1 MTGYKVENIDSE
13 DANELLLKIE
23 RSFGIKFGHN
33 ELIHVRTF
41 GEFSDHIIKK
51 IQLDNANDC
60 TTQQAFY
67 KLRNAISTTLNIGK
81 RTITTDFPL
90 SEILPRQNRRKKIG
104 ELENY
109 LDVQLNILR
118 APRWVTIT
126 LLVLLLV
133 SIGGLFFKWQYG
145 FLGFVT
151 SIGGLWFA
159 NEIGNELDVQTVG
172 QLAEK
177 ITRENYLKSR
187 RNPKTFNKSEIE
199 KVLTNLFINDLA
211 LDRNKLTR
219 GSEFV

>member
-1 MTGYKVENIDSE
+1 MTDYKVENIDSE
-13 DANELLLKIE
+13 DASELLLKIE
-23 RSFGIKFGHN
+23 RSFGIKFGHT
-33 ELIHVRTF
+33 ELIHIKTF

-90 SEILPRQNRRKKIG
+90 SEILPRQNRRKKIV

-118 APRWVTIT
+118 PPRWVTIT
-126 LLVLLLV
+126 LLVLVLV
-133 SIGGLFFKWQYG
+133 SFGGLFFKWQYG
-145 FLGFVT
+145 FLGLVT
-151 SIGGLWFA
+151 SIGGLWLA

-177 ITRENYLKSR
+177 MTRENYVTSR

-211 LDRNKLTR
+211 LDRNKLTK